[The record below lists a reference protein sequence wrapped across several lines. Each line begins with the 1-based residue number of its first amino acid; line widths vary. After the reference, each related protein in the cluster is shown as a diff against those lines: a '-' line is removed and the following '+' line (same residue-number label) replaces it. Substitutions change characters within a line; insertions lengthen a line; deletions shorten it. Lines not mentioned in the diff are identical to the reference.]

1 MTEPQRHGMSLH
13 TKILLGLVVG
23 ATAGMI
29 CRSAGWVDLPV
40 CRMLIET
47 GDFLGQVFLRLVTMV
62 VLPLI
67 VSALV
72 LGVAEIRDATR
83 LGVLGL
89 KTLGMTLLLSGT
101 AVFLGVFLTDVIRP
115 GTWISIEQ
123 RQSLSEQFQGQ
134 AQTAVSQAHAA
145 KTVKQILLDVIPRN
159 PLQEMVG
166 AIDGSS
172 PGGGLMAVMFFSVI
186 LGCALI
192 RLGDRAAPLT
202 AVLDSVREAMMVIVG
217 WAMRLAPFAVAGLIF
232 GVTARQGWSIMIPLL
247 GFVGTVLLGLGIQM
261 MIVYPLCL
269 WRIGRRNPLQF
280 FRHVSD
286 ALLTAFGTSSSSAT
300 LPTALRVANQ
310 NLRLQADES
319 TFVLTIGATGNQNGT
334 ALYEGVVVL
343 FLAQVFEVP
352 LTFGQQIQVVLM
364 SILAGVGTAGVPGG
378 SLPMIVLVMESVGI
392 PGAGIGI
399 ILGIDR
405 ILDMCRT
412 VLNVAGDLTIA
423 ACVAAPE
430 TAVAREQAADS
441 VANQNLRTQGE

>member
-23 ATAGMI
+23 AAAGLI

-83 LGVLGL
+83 LGVLGM

-217 WAMRLAPFAVAGLIF
+217 WAMQLAPFAVAGLIF

-269 WRIGRRNPLQF
+269 WRIGRRNPWQF

-430 TAVAREQAADS
+430 QAVDS
-441 VANQNLRTQGE
+441 VAIENFRTQVE

>member
-1 MTEPQRHGMSLH
+1 
-13 TKILLGLVVG
+13 
-23 ATAGMI
+23 
-29 CRSAGWVDLPV
+29 
-40 CRMLIET
+40 
-47 GDFLGQVFLRLVTMV
+47 
-62 VLPLI
+62 
-67 VSALV
+67 
-72 LGVAEIRDATR
+72 
-83 LGVLGL
+83 
-89 KTLGMTLLLSGT
+89 
-101 AVFLGVFLTDVIRP
+101 
-115 GTWISIEQ
+115 
-123 RQSLSEQFQGQ
+123 
-134 AQTAVSQAHAA
+134 
-145 KTVKQILLDVIPRN
+145 
-159 PLQEMVG
+159 
-166 AIDGSS
+166 
-172 PGGGLMAVMFFSVI
+172 
-186 LGCALI
+186 
-192 RLGDRAAPLT
+192 
-202 AVLDSVREAMMVIVG
+202 
-217 WAMRLAPFAVAGLIF
+217 
-232 GVTARQGWSIMIPLL
+232 
-247 GFVGTVLLGLGIQM
+247 M